1 MSAVSEN
8 SVFNNKDRFVQGWYW
23 ALRSR
28 ELKAGRV
35 KALELLGRK
44 LAVYRGEDGTAR
56 TVDAHCPHMGAHLAE
71 GRVDGSSLRCFFHD
85 WKFNETGTCVEAPSL
100 KSAPKACIKTW
111 PTTEKYGMIWVY
123 TGSDA
128 NAPVPFV
135 PELESLE
142 VDSSRGNCFI
152 KNCHPN
158 VVMINAIDAHHFNTV
173 HNLPVEL
180 LFKTEKINPSA
191 MTFSNT
197 TKLPDKSAFTRFLGR
212 FYAGPLTY
220 KMSYW
225 CGSNGTVTIGP
236 DFLHFHIMF
245 AIRMLENGRAEGQTI
260 LITKKRPGVLGW
272 AFNKTLLFLTK
283 IVGNYF
289 AKGDTKIFETIQFDF
304 KTPTKADRAI
314 IDFIQ
319 DVETQKALCWETWA
333 PAPIQQ
339 ESMTALRDNLELD
352 EAEAKLDLSPAPE
365 NSPALNAIE
374 SH

>member
-8 SVFNNKDRFVQGWYW
+8 SVFNNKDRFVRGWYW
-23 ALRSR
+23 ALRSN
-28 ELKAGRV
+28 ELKSKQVRAV
-35 KALELLGRK
+35 ELLGRK
-44 LAVYRGEDGTAR
+44 LAVYRGQDGVVRA
-56 TVDAHCPHMGAHLAE
+56 VDAHCPHMGAHLAE
-71 GRVDGSSLRCFFHD
+71 GRVDGSSIRCFFHD
-85 WKFNETGTCVEAPSL
+85 WKFDESGQCREAPSL
-100 KSAPKACIKTW
+100 KSPPKACLKTW
-111 PTTEKYGMIWVY
+111 PTAEKYGMVWIF
-123 TGSDA
+123 TGDK
-128 NAPVPFV
+128 PDLPIPFV
-135 PELESLE
+135 PELEGLE
-142 VDSSRGNCFI
+142 VDSKRGNRFI

-180 LFKTEKINPSA
+180 LFKTEKINPKA

-197 TKLPDKSAFTRFLGR
+197 TKIPNKSAFTRFLGR

-225 CGSNGTVTIGP
+225 CGTNGTVTIGP

-245 AIRMLENGRAEGQTI
+245 AIRMIEGGKAEGQT
-260 LITKKRPGVLGW
+260 LVITKKRSGVLGW
-272 AFNKTLLFLTK
+272 AFNKVLLVLTK

-319 DVETQKALCWETWA
+319 DVDGQEALNWGDWS
-333 PAPIQQ
+333 PALVAQ
-339 ESMTALRDNLELD
+339 EKVQALKESLELD
-352 EAEAKLDLSPAPE
+352 QAEAKLDFEPSSETKRP
-365 NSPALNAIE
+365 LNPVQ